1 MNSIKGIYH
10 NGIVEPIIKPKIDIP
25 TEVIIIFP
33 DEAKRVTKIG
43 GLYKNAK
50 IDYEQIEKELKELS
64 RKEDNS
70 LRKKDI
76 S

>member
-33 DEAKRVTKIG
+33 DETKKITRIG
-43 GLYKNAK
+43 GLFKNSK
-50 IDYEQIEKELKELS
+50 IDYKEIEKDLKEFS
-64 RKEDNS
+64 RNTKKNLDN
-70 LRKKDI
+70 KNI
-76 S
+76 